1 VPRYTLYPATGD
13 VLALQVSVAECCTG
27 ATPVPV
33 RETVAGELLAL
44 LTIEMF
50 PLAVPPTLGPNC
62 TDNVMFWEGVS
73 VSGAL
78 PPVIA

>member
-1 VPRYTLYPATGD
+1 MPRYTLYPAIGE
-13 VLALQVSVAECCTG
+13 VLALQVSAAECCTG

-33 RETVAGELLAL
+33 RETAAGELLAL

-50 PLAVPPTLGPNC
+50 PFTAPATLGPNC